1 LIVPKGSKSRF
12 ATAHGVMAACG
23 LSTGAADRR
32 RFYHVF
38 VVVVVIRY
46 KTTATA
52 RWALL
57 FIIRASFND
66 TIAVAVWAGFHVRL
80 MGKLTT
86 PIWWQFYSVVFR
98 CCNFSRE
105 SHCDGQMR
113 VSSVS
118 TRGPF

>member
-1 LIVPKGSKSRF
+1 
-12 ATAHGVMAACG
+12 MAACG

-32 RFYHVF
+32 CFYHVF

-46 KTTATA
+46 ETTATA

-105 SHCDGQMR
+105 SHCDGQMC